1 MTEISKLTGLSG
13 LNSTSDLKGK
23 DDIFKADSE
32 KLNDKSIWNKSGEPN
47 KADSS
52 DCIFKIPN
60 LEKDAIFGPI
70 PFNPVKPIGIY
81 MPIPEA
87 DTTPLPD
94 GPEYINLPQEDFLK
108 NYHQ

>member
-1 MTEISKLTGLSG
+1 MTEISKLAGLSG

-32 KLNDKSIWNKSGEPN
+32 KLDAESIWNKSGETN
-47 KADSS
+47 KADAS

-60 LEKDAIFGPI
+60 VDTDTKIGPAQD
-70 PFNPVKPIGIY
+70 KPIGIY
-81 MPIPEA
+81 MPKS

-94 GPEYINLPQEDFLK
+94 APKYINLPQDDYLK
-108 NYHQ
+108 N